1 VLKRIPHV
9 LIVRELWSEKHPS
22 YLVSRLDV
30 SYDPIVVLVENK
42 KLIVI
47 LLI

>member
-1 VLKRIPHV
+1 VKRIPQV
-9 LIVRELWSEKHPS
+9 LIVHELWSEKHPS

-30 SYDPIVVLVENK
+30 SYDPIVVLIENK

-47 LLI
+47 RLI